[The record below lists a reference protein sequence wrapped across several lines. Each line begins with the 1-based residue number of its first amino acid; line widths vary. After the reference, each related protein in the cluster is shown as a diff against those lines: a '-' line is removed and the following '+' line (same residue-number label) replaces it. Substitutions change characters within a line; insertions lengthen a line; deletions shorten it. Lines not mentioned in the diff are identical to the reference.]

1 MIKYY
6 KKENGALKELASA
19 EAGCWINLYGP
30 FVPGET
36 QQFSDKLKIDID
48 FITDSL
54 DVDERSRYESDE
66 GDDLIVLKTPVEN
79 AGISDSEA
87 MIITIPIGIIRTEDH
102 IITVSAYKNEVVD
115 YFSLTPPKGFDPADA
130 EAFILHFFEKNVAV
144 YQNFL
149 KQINYRRYSYE
160 KSLYHSS
167 KNEDLTKLLNLQK
180 SLIYF
185 VTNIR
190 SNELLMM
197 KIKRTNFLKLTD
209 EEKLDWLDDNIIE
222 NSQALEMSEMYS
234 NILNGTMDTFASIIS
249 NNLNLVMKRLTSV
262 TIVLMVPTL
271 IASFY
276 GMNVDHLPYAHHSY
290 SFVIVFSISILLS
303 IAMTWFFVRKKWF

>member
-6 KKENGALKELASA
+6 KRENGALKELASA
-19 EAGCWINLYGP
+19 EVGCWINLYGP

-79 AGISDSEA
+79 SGISDSEA

-115 YFSLTPPKGFDPADA
+115 YFSLTPPKGFDPADV

-276 GMNVDHLPYAHHSY
+276 GMNVDHLPYAHHNY